1 MAHFDFEKMQAIQ
14 KELQAK
20 YREKW
25 TPMGPQYAKDKLL
38 YMFIE
43 AGEMADIIKKQGDES
58 IMQDMPV
65 REHFIEEM
73 CDTLMYLNDVMLCYG
88 ISPEE
93 LEEVYLKKHEKN
105 MKRW

>member
-1 MAHFDFEKMQAIQ
+1 MRKISFYICLLKQG
-14 KELQAK
+14 
-20 YREKW
+20 KW
-25 TPMGPQYAKDKLL
+25 RILL
-38 YMFIE
+38 
-43 AGEMADIIKKQGDES
+43 KKQGDES

-93 LEEVYLKKHEKN
+93 LEKVYLKKHEKN

>member
-1 MAHFDFEKMQAIQ
+1 
-14 KELQAK
+14 
-20 YREKW
+20 
-25 TPMGPQYAKDKLL
+25 
-38 YMFIE
+38 
-43 AGEMADIIKKQGDES
+43 
-58 IMQDMPV
+58 
-65 REHFIEEM
+65 M

>member
-1 MAHFDFEKMQAIQ
+1 MRAFILEEYQKMYQEKY
-14 KELQAK
+14 K
-20 YREKW
+20 EKW
-25 TPMGPQYAKDKLL
+25 TPMEPQYAKDKLL

-58 IMQDMPV
+58 IMQDIQV
-65 REHFIEEM
+65 REHFIEEI

-93 LEEVYLKKHEKN
+93 LEEVYLKIHEKN

>member
-73 CDTLMYLNDVMLCYG
+73 CVLCYG